1 MSSTKIGA
9 AIDKLVTLFD
19 AATTATVLDGPV
31 TTFPAGSWVVVGGD
45 GPVQEE
51 EDAARSTQVW
61 KGLGALIRDE
71 EIAVTCACGYSSG
84 NAETAMNATRDGA
97 EAILAECEAALRADP
112 GLDGFTTGGAAAVTD
127 LALRYVTNT
136 SGYGAVYVFT
146 VTIPVRM

>member
-1 MSSTKIGA
+1 MSTTKIGA
-9 AIDKLVTLFD
+9 AIDKLITLFD
-19 AATTATVLDGPV
+19 AATSATPLDGPA
-31 TTFPAGSWVVVGGD
+31 TTFPTGSWVVVGGD

-84 NAETAMNATRDGA
+84 NAETSMNAVRDGA

-112 GLDGFTTGGAAAVTD
+112 GLGGFTTGGAAAITD
-127 LALRYVTNT
+127 ITLRYVTNT
-136 SGYGAVYVFT
+136 SGYGAVYLFT